1 MKTIDNRGTQQ
12 EETEYN
18 EPTKKDEKK
27 LEKKDETIIE
37 VWPDWRISGELR
49 IMKEDHERWSNGTPV
64 GRTAFLQAVI
74 ANRDTLD
81 AIELL
86 DYDSTNAKHLSALH
100 KLVHQVDQE
109 TLDTLKA
116 EARALSIDLDTYMRA
131 LTYSYAKKL
140 RDAKAERDRKAEET
154 RLANVPLHIDL
165 PLPKRLQSA
174 LFAKYPL
181 TEEQEQT
188 LSEHSF
194 MIQAYLKE
202 RLFQLIEDA
211 AAE

>member
-1 MKTIDNRGTQQ
+1 MKTIDNRGTKQ

-18 EPTKKDEKK
+18 EPTKKA
-27 LEKKDETIIE
+27 EKKDETIIE

-49 IMKEDHERWSNGTPV
+49 ILTEDHERWSNGTPG

-74 ANRDTLD
+74 ENRDTLD

-86 DYDSTNAKHLSALH
+86 DYDSTNAKHLSSRD

-131 LTYSYAKKL
+131 LTYAYAKKL

-154 RLANVPLHIDL
+154 RIANAPLHINL

-181 TEEQEQT
+181 TKEQEQT
-188 LSEHSF
+188 LAEHSF
-194 MIQAYLKE
+194 MVQEYIKE
-202 RLFQLIEDA
+202 RLLQLVEDA

>member
-1 MKTIDNRGTQQ
+1 MKIIDKRGTKQ

-18 EPTKKDEKK
+18 EPIKKV
-27 LEKKDETIIE
+27 EKKDETIIE
-37 VWPDWRISGELR
+37 VLPDWRISGELR
-49 IMKEDHERWSNGTPV
+49 IMKEDHERWGNGTPV

-74 ANRDTLD
+74 ENRDTLD

-86 DYDSTNAKHLSALH
+86 DYDSTNAKHLAGQD
-100 KLVHQVDQE
+100 KLVHQVDQK

-116 EARALSIDLDTYMRA
+116 EARALSINLDTYMRA

-154 RLANVPLHIDL
+154 RVANTPLHINL

-181 TEEQEQT
+181 TEEQEQS
-188 LSEHSF
+188 LAEHSF
-194 MIQAYLKE
+194 MIQAYIKE
-202 RLFQLIEDA
+202 RLLQLIEDA